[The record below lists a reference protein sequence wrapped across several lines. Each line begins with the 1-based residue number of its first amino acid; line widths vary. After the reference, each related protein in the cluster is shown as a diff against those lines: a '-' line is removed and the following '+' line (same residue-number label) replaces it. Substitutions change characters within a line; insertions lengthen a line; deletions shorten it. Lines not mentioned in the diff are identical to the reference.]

1 MDLVGLI
8 DNIIEAAIII
18 DSGRKGF
25 AIIGEER
32 AGRISYEK
40 GIATALNVFKDAQ
53 ISADPQTIILA
64 EYAFLSQE
72 LHLCSEN
79 DKEAINSL
87 TNAIQ
92 SFDDAFLALA
102 VVEKSEFYQ
111 EPEKTYPHNSRFRI
125 NGFPK
130 DAFHIACVSHR
141 TRLKNILSA
150 IGVDPIEKS
159 LLKQRHS
166 NLSTAQDSYTKKQ
179 KIALMERSS

>member
-1 MDLVGLI
+1 LDLIGLT
-8 DNIIEAAIII
+8 NSIIEAAIII

-40 GIATALNVFKDAQ
+40 GIVTALNCFRDAQ
-53 ISADPQTIILA
+53 ISTDPQTIILA
-64 EYAFLSQE
+64 EYTFLSQE

-79 DKEAINSL
+79 DKETINSL
-87 TNAIQ
+87 TNALQ
-92 SFDDAFLALA
+92 SFDDAFSALN
-102 VVEKSEFYQ
+102 VVEKSNFYQ
-111 EPEKTYPHNSRFRI
+111 EAEKTYPHNSKFRI

-130 DAFHIACVSHR
+130 DAFHIACISHK

-150 IGVDPIEKS
+150 TGVDPIEKS

-166 NLSTAQDSYTKKQ
+166 NLSTAQNSYAKKQ
-179 KIALMERSS
+179 KIALIEKPP